1 MNKTKSYN
9 IQTIQMLIIF
19 IISTLLYVNTWDF
32 GFALDDTM
40 MITENNFTKGGVTGL
55 EKILTTDAFAGYLGE
70 GKSLLSGGRY
80 RPISQMI
87 FNVEYSIFGLSPKL
101 WHIQNTLFFALGM
114 LLVYI
119 TLRRL
124 FDTHFI
130 KWTSIAF
137 ITTLIV
143 LFHPLNT
150 EVVANIKSFDLLLS
164 LVFSILALYWTLQW
178 FDTNKNEYLFA
189 SAISLFLGILSKET
203 ALTFLAIIPISIL
216 SFRSLEKRKVLIIMG
231 SLTASVAA
239 YFALRISLLG
249 VPESVE
255 VNELLNNPFLGATA
269 SEKYATI
276 LYTWWHYIQLF
287 LFPIDLTHDYYP
299 YTIEITNWS
308 NPASIAGLVIFS
320 ATTVWALYQFYKTIF
335 VDQHSNYMAFGWLF
349 FVIVFSISSNLL
361 VSIGAFMNE
370 RFIFIANIG
379 WAIIFAQVLLTI
391 GQQFKANAQKIIY
404 LILAPILVVYAFKT
418 IDRNRAWQD
427 DYTLFTTDVL
437 VSHNS
442 AKCNVSAGGKSYEKA
457 LLELSPFEKNKLL
470 SDAEGF
476 LIKGLQI
483 HPKYVQAYILLG
495 NVYFEEAKYDLAFKS
510 YISSTKLGEKQDAP
524 NNIKSLGIKLQQI
537 KDYSFSLEVLQYYEK
552 HYKASSDTRYNIAVN
567 YLNINEVDTA
577 ILILNQLIKTDS
589 TYDEAYNKLGE
600 IYGRYKG
607 NMAASEYYLIKG
619 YEINPK
625 NFSICENL
633 GTLNGIQG
641 RNEQSLYFF
650 QEALKQMKTP
660 TAQIYQ
666 NIATSYMA
674 LGKEDLYIKY
684 LDKAKAVKPISQ

>member
-1 MNKTKSYN
+1 
-9 IQTIQMLIIF
+9 MLIIF